1 MNTRSAT
8 LTDKEI
14 GRRIREA
21 RRAGS
26 LSQTDL
32 ADKIGVTFQQVQKYE
47 KGTNRVSVGRLHRIA
62 EALGVSA
69 LSLLEGGDTKT
80 RRKAT
85 SNDTHQFLTAAGA
98 LRLVR
103 AYERL
108 SRETREA
115 LVGLAEGI
123 ANREIRAAEATGK
136 RRKAS
141 AA

>member
-1 MNTRSAT
+1 MDPRSAT
-8 LTDKEI
+8 VNDREI
-14 GRRIREA
+14 GHRIREA
-21 RRAGS
+21 RRAAS

-62 EALGVSA
+62 DALGVSA
-69 LSLLEGGDTKT
+69 MSLLDGSDGKA
-80 RRKAT
+80 RRKPT
-85 SNDTHQFLTAAGA
+85 SDMHQFLTAAGA

-123 ANREIRAAEATGK
+123 AKREPAQATTK
-136 RRKAS
+136 RRRAS

>member
-1 MNTRSAT
+1 MDPRSAT
-8 LTDKEI
+8 VGDKEI

-21 RRAGS
+21 RHAGA

-32 ADKIGVTFQQVQKYE
+32 ADRVGVTFQQVQKYE
-47 KGTNRVSVGRLHRIA
+47 KGANRVSVGRLHRIA

-69 LSLLEGGDTKT
+69 LSLLDGSDGKA
-80 RRKAT
+80 RRKT
-85 SNDTHQFLTAAGA
+85 STDTHQFLTVAGA

-103 AYERL
+103 AYEKL

-115 LVGLAEGI
+115 LVSLAEGI
-123 ANREIRAAEATGK
+123 ASQDARATKASAK
-136 RRKAS
+136 RRKA